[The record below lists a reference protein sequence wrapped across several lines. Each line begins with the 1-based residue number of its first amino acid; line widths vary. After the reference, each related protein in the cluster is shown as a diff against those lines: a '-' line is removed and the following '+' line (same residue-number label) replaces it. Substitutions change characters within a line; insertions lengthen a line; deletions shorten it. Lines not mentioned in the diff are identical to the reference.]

1 MRQAGLAGAIAV
13 LALTVPAT
21 AGNQRRSQ
29 PAAGPPSDFKLAI
42 VMAVEDA
49 RAPTSE
55 DVRALY
61 EIARGENEN
70 LRRAA
75 IRALGRLE
83 RRDLITDLLPL
94 VSAEATRADAA
105 DALAQSLHGEPL
117 EKVRAGQQEQAVLD
131 ALLAAGAAEFTRK
144 KPDALGA
151 ISRSVG
157 RLPYDRPN
165 QVRTA
170 EGFLRRVLDT
180 PFPSVEDEPHIGA
193 ARGLESL
200 APRSRKL
207 SPFEDETV
215 ERLRALAHTEALK
228 RGDIQRNAMAALIAA
243 QGVDADTLESAL
255 SDDDVEVRRLA
266 ALSLVGSGSVI
277 GDDER
282 VEFIRKA
289 LSDTSFM
296 VRYEAVRGWTR
307 RAAAKLGCQPLLDA
321 LQDRSM
327 HVVLASLDA
336 LGDVCRE
343 DSNVTDTVTAE
354 SRTPPTVGPWQREAH
369 AFVALAKRAP
379 ERAANGLMTFAM
391 HNVWQVRMYAARAAI
406 VMDDVAV
413 LNRLAADPENN
424 VAEVTLPALRKRLG
438 AESDGVFIAALNRQN
453 TKSLFHAT
461 VRPYELIRTAAIAL
475 KGSQSTPALL
485 TSLRGALERITKEE
499 CETSRDVRL
508 VLIERIGELGSAAQE
523 SWLTP
528 LLKDS
533 DPVVMEA
540 AARVIGTWTGKT
552 PAIKVPSRKPGPL
565 PDEKDLANPVIADVE
580 MESGREFAIQ
590 FATAQAPLARS
601 RFVGLVKGGYYNGLT
616 FHRVVPNFV
625 IQGGS
630 PGANEYCG
638 DCPFMRDEVGL
649 LMHTRGTL
657 GISTRGRDTGDAQI
671 FINLV
676 DNARLDHEYTV
687 FASVCEEGDLKGMKV
702 VDEIQEGDRIVRITL
717 AKPRRFC
724 G

>member
-1 MRQAGLAGAIAV
+1 V
-13 LALTVPAT
+13 LTVPAS
-21 AGNQRRSQ
+21 AGDQGRPQ
-29 PAAGPPSDFKLAI
+29 TAAGPSPGFRLGV

-55 DVRALY
+55 DVRALF
-61 EIARGENEN
+61 EIARGANGT
-70 LRRAA
+70 LHQPA

-105 DALAQSLHGEPL
+105 DALAQALKDEALDGVP
-117 EKVRAGQQEQAVLD
+117 AGQQEQAVLD
-131 ALLAAGAAEFTRK
+131 ALLAAGAAEFARK
-144 KPDALGA
+144 KPEALGA
-151 ISRSVG
+151 VARSIG
-157 RLPYDRPN
+157 RLPYERADQIRA
-165 QVRTA
+165 A
-170 EGFLRRVLDT
+170 EAFLRRVLDT
-180 PFPSVEDEPHIGA
+180 PFPSVQDEPHIGA

-207 SPFEDETV
+207 SPFDDDILD
-215 ERLRALAHTEALK
+215 RLRALVRSEAPK
-228 RGDIQRNAMAALIAA
+228 RGDIQRNAMAALIAS
-243 QGVDADTLESAL
+243 QGVDAETLKAAL
-255 SDDDVEVRRLA
+255 SADEVEVRRLA
-266 ALSLVGSGSVI
+266 ALSLAGSGSVL

-282 VEFIRKA
+282 VDYIRKT
-289 LSDTSFM
+289 LSDASFM
-296 VRYEAVRGWTR
+296 VRYEAVRGWSR
-307 RAAAKLGCQPLLDA
+307 RAAATLGCQPLLDA
-321 LQDRSM
+321 LQDTSL

-336 LGDVCRE
+336 LGDVCRD
-343 DSNVTDTVTAE
+343 DSIVTDTVVAE
-354 SRTPPTVGPWQREAH
+354 SRTPPPIGRWQREAH
-369 AFVALAKRAP
+369 AFLALAKRAP
-379 ERAANGLMTFAM
+379 ERAATGMMTFAM
-391 HNVWQVRMYAARAAI
+391 HNVWQVRMYAARAA
-406 VMDDVAV
+406 VVLDDVGV
-413 LNRLAADPENN
+413 LTRLAADPESN

-438 AESDGVFIAALNRQN
+438 AESDDVFIAVLNRQN
-453 TKSLFHAT
+453 TRSILGAT
-461 VRPYELIRTAAIAL
+461 VRPYELIRTAALVL
-475 KGSQSTPALL
+475 KGAQSTTALL
-485 TSLRGALERITKEE
+485 TALRGALERITKER

-508 VLIERIGELGSAAQE
+508 ALIQRIGELGSAAQE

-528 LLKDS
+528 LLKDI
-533 DPVVMEA
+533 DPVVVEA
-540 AARVIGTWTGKT
+540 AAKVIVSWTGKM
-552 PAIKVPSRKPGPL
+552 PAFELPRRKPGTL
-565 PDEKDLANPVIADVE
+565 PDEKDLATPVIADIE
-580 MESGREFAIQ
+580 LESGRTFAIQ
-590 FATAQAPLARS
+590 FATSQAPLTRT
-601 RFVGLVKGGYYNGLT
+601 RFVNLVRDRYYNGLT

-649 LMHTRGTL
+649 MMHTRGTL

-687 FASVCEEGDLKGMKV
+687 FATVCEEGDLKGMKV

>member
-1 MRQAGLAGAIAV
+1 
-13 LALTVPAT
+13 
-21 AGNQRRSQ
+21 
-29 PAAGPPSDFKLAI
+29 
-42 VMAVEDA
+42 MAVEDA

-61 EIARGENEN
+61 EIARGENES

-105 DALAQSLHGEPL
+105 DALAQSLRGEPL
-117 EKVRAGQQEQAVLD
+117 EKVPAGQQEQAVLD
-131 ALLAAGAAEFTRK
+131 ALLAVGAAEFTRK

-151 ISRSVG
+151 ISRSLG
-157 RLPYDRPN
+157 RLPYDRPD

-170 EGFLRRVLDT
+170 ETFLRRVLDT
-180 PFPSVEDEPHIGA
+180 PFPSVDDEPHIGA

-207 SPFEDETV
+207 SPFEVETID
-215 ERLRALAHTEALK
+215 RLRAIARTEALK
-228 RGDIQRNAMAALIAA
+228 RGDIQRNAMAALIAS
-243 QGVDADTLESAL
+243 QGVDAETLEVTL

-321 LQDRSM
+321 LQDTSM
-327 HVVLASLDA
+327 HVVLAGLDA

-343 DSNVTDTVTAE
+343 DSNVTDTVIAE
-354 SRTPPTVGPWQREAH
+354 SRTPPSVGRWQREAH
-369 AFVALAKRAP
+369 AFAALAKRAP
-379 ERAANGLMTFAM
+379 DRAASGLMTFAM

-413 LNRLAADPENN
+413 LNRLAADPEHS

-438 AESDGVFIAALNRQN
+438 SESDGVLIAALNRQN
-453 TKSLFHAT
+453 TRSILGAT
-461 VRPYELIRTAAIAL
+461 VRPYELIRTAALVL
-475 KGSQSTPALL
+475 KGAQSTPALL
-485 TSLRGALERITKEE
+485 TALGGALERITKEE
-499 CETSRDVRL
+499 CDTSRDVRL
-508 VLIERIGELGSAAQE
+508 ALIERIGELGSGAQE
-523 SWLTP
+523 STLTP
-528 LLKDS
+528 LLKDA
-533 DPVVMEA
+533 DPVVAEA
-540 AARVIGTWTGKT
+540 AARVIGRWTGKT
-552 PAIKVPSRKPGPL
+552 LAVRVLPRAPGPI
-565 PDEKDLANPVIADVE
+565 PDEKDLNTPLIADFE
-580 MESGREFAIQ
+580 MESGRKFAIQ
-590 FATAQAPLARS
+590 FATIQAPLARN
-601 RFVGLVKGGYYNGLT
+601 RFLSLVRRRYYDGLT

-687 FASVCEEGDLKGMKV
+687 FATVCEEGDLKGMKV